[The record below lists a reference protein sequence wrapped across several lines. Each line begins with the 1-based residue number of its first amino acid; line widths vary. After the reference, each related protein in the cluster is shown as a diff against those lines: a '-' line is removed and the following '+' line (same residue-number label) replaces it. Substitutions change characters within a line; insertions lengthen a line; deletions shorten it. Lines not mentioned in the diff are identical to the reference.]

1 MQVIDIQPTPNPNA
15 MKFVVNGV
23 FPPGSHAFMS
33 AAEAEKDP
41 LAKEIFALSGV
52 TSVFYMNN
60 FLTVS
65 KAPNAAWDEIRE
77 GVVAALAKH
86 GFRAT

>member
-1 MQVIDIQPTPNPNA
+1 MQVIDTQPTPNPNA
-15 MKFVVNGV
+15 LKFIVSGM

-33 AAEAEKDP
+33 AKEAEKDA
-41 LAKEIFALSGV
+41 LAKEIFALGEV

-65 KAPNAAWDEIRE
+65 KTPTGDWNALRE
-77 GVVAALAKH
+77 GVVAILAKV
-86 GFRAT
+86 